1 MKNEKLILMKKLSF
15 IMVLLLCVS
24 MVNAQKSK
32 VTGASNYLNSSKL
45 DKAKE
50 AIDAGMGHEKCVA
63 WPKAYLVQGKVYQ
76 AIFES
81 PLPAYKKLS
90 DSPLKIAYE
99 AYLKCMELDVKNK
112 YEKAIKAQMTNLI
125 PDFTNRAVEF
135 YNAEDYSGA
144 LAAFERVLEIEN
156 MEMFKD
162 DKLAV
167 DTVVIYNAGLAAQK
181 AKNLEAAI
189 KYYKQTI
196 SYNYGEAKPYAY
208 LYTVLKDNKN
218 EAEALTYLQKGFEK
232 YPDDAYMLV
241 ELINHYLT
249 GPNPNEAAE
258 YLDKAISLDPENASY
273 YRAKGSVYEKTNEI
287 EKAKEM
293 YNIAFAKDPK
303 DYISQYNL
311 GVLQLNV
318 AEEARKLAN
327 DIMDQKKYDAAL
339 KNLFKLYEDAIPYFV
354 KVVEINPEEINS
366 ITALK
371 ELYFK
376 LRNEKP
382 EYMKKYEE
390 FKAKLDS
397 M

>member
-1 MKNEKLILMKKLSF
+1 
-15 IMVLLLCVS
+15 MVFLLCVS

-32 VTGASNYLNSSKL
+32 VTGAISYLGSGKL

-50 AIDAGMGHEKCVA
+50 AIDAGMGHEKCIA
-63 WPKAYLVQGKVYQ
+63 WPKAYLTKGKVYQ

-81 PLPAYKKLS
+81 PLPAYTKLS
-90 DSPLKIAYE
+90 KAPLEVAYE
-99 AYLKCMELDVKNK
+99 AYLKCIEFDVKNK
-112 YEKAIKAQMTNLI
+112 YEKAVKAQMTNLI
-125 PDFTNRAVEF
+125 PDFTNSAVKLF
-135 YNAEDYSGA
+135 NNEDYAGA
-144 LAAFERVLEIEN
+144 LVAFEKVLEVEN
-156 MEMFKD
+156 MEMFKS

-167 DTVVIYNAGLAAQK
+167 DTAVIFNAGLAAQR
-181 AKNLEAAI
+181 ANNYEAAA
-189 KYYKQTI
+189 KYYKKTI
-196 SYNYGEAKPYAY
+196 EYNYEGAKAYAY
-208 LYTVLKDNKN
+208 LSKVLADNEK
-218 EAEALTYLQKGFEK
+218 AEESLMYLQKGFEK

-273 YRAKGSVYEKTNEI
+273 YRAKGTVYEKTNEV

-293 YNIAFAKDPK
+293 YNVAISKDPK
-303 DYISQYNL
+303 DFISHYNL
-311 GVLQLNV
+311 GVIQLNV
-318 AEEARKLAN
+318 AEAARKVAN

-339 KNLFKLYEDAIPYFV
+339 KDLFKLYEEALPYFT
-354 KVVEINPEEINS
+354 KVIEIKPDEKNS
-366 ITALK
+366 ISTLK

-390 FKAKLDS
+390 FKAKMDS